1 MTRNLTLTLD
11 DRWRRKGD
19 ISWRVTSWDLRRMAT
34 GGLLLKPTT
43 PEARKKANLA
53 DDQLALFV
61 EHVGQYNEHAV
72 AKRAGFRKG
81 DIIVEFDGR
90 SDAMR
95 ETDLFAY
102 VLRKRMPGAR
112 VPVTVVRDGKR
123 IEMMLRMQ

>member
-1 MTRNLTLTLD
+1 
-11 DRWRRKGD
+11 
-19 ISWRVTSWDLRRMAT
+19 MAT

-43 PEARKKANLA
+43 PEMRKKANLA
-53 DDQLALFV
+53 DDVLALYV

-72 AKRAGFRKG
+72 AKRAGVRKG
-81 DIIVEFDGR
+81 DILVEFDGR

-102 VLRKRMPGAR
+102 VLRKRMPGTR

-123 IEMMLRMQ
+123 IEMTLRMQ